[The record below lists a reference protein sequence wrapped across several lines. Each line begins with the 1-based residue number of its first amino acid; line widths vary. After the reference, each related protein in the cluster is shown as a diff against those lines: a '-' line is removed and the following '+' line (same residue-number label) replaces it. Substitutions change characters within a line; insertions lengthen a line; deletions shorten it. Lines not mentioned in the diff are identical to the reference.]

1 MKLQPYNIPWTS
13 NFLLENDYFPQT
25 TIVEFL
31 YQCNL
36 ISMQPDIYATLYL
49 CNLISKTIDIPRVLQ
64 EENVKSL
71 NTQVFTSNPS
81 NPSDP
86 DTK

>member
-13 NFLLENDYFPQT
+13 NFLLGNDYFPQT

-31 YQCNL
+31 YFCNL
-36 ISMQPDIYATLYL
+36 
-49 CNLISKTIDIPRVLQ
+49 KTIDMPRVLQ